1 MFKRNLI
8 RQDGFKDCGPTCLS
22 MIIKHY
28 KGYIDINE
36 LKEMCKTDKNGTTAY
51 HLIETAKKCGFES
64 YGVKCNLED
73 INKNNIILPCI
84 AHVILN
90 NSYKHYV
97 VIKKIDYKK
106 KKITVYDPIGTI
118 KTYTYENFQKIF
130 SNIIILLYPI
140 KVIKNIPNNSIKK
153 FILEITK
160 TSTKQLIQ
168 IIIISIFITL
178 FSIIISFYLQ
188 YMVDNVNNQG
198 KIYFIFTLFL
208 IIYIMKII
216 SDFLRN
222 KIIILVNQK
231 IDFNLNYNSFKQ
243 IINLPYCYYKNNTTG
258 EIISKINDLDVV
270 RQVISKVAISIFIDL
285 PLTLLSLIIMYILN
299 EKLFII
305 SLIIMLLYWLVLILF
320 RNPLN
325 EKIEDTTLAKA
336 DTTSYMVERIN
347 GYETLKGCNKE
358 HIALKKFE
366 DKYAALSNK
375 IYDLDNCYNYQLLL
389 KEIINDLGFIFII
402 LIGILLV
409 KDNTITIGQLLSFN
423 SLLVYFLTPIRNI
436 IDLDDSI
443 KQSKIAIK
451 KILNLYYDKKESGIL
466 DKKMKGEIIFKNL
479 SYTFNDTRNVLENI
493 NLKINKNSKVMVIG
507 ESGSGKSTLF
517 KILKKYYTVPRD
529 KVYIDNVDINDYQ
542 KSNIVYVSQNEIL
555 FTDTISNNI
564 DSDNIIDIS
573 KICLIDEIVKNNQL
587 GYNMLIEENGFNLSG
602 GERQRI
608 ILARALAN
616 EFDILIIDEGLSQV
630 DINMERKILKNL
642 FENYNDKTI
651 IFISHRLENMDL
663 FNQVIKLKKGRISD
677 DLSKNI

>member
-130 SNIIILLYPI
+130 SDIIILLYPI

-231 IDFNLNYNSFKQ
+231 IDFNLNYNTFKQ

-409 KDNTITIGQLLSFN
+409 KDNIITIGQLLSFN

-451 KILNLYYDKKESGIL
+451 KILNLYYDKKENGIL

-493 NLKINKNSKVMVIG
+493 NLKINQNSKVMVIG

>member
-231 IDFNLNYNSFKQ
+231 IDFNLNYNTFKQ

-409 KDNTITIGQLLSFN
+409 KDNIITIGQLLSFN

-573 KICLIDEIVKNNQL
+573 KICLTDEIVKNNQL

>member
-231 IDFNLNYNSFKQ
+231 IDFNLNYNTFKQ

-409 KDNTITIGQLLSFN
+409 KDNIITIGQLLSFN

-443 KQSKIAIK
+443 KQSKIAVK
-451 KILNLYYDKKESGIL
+451 KILNLYYDKKENGIL

>member
-51 HLIETAKKCGFES
+51 HLIETDKKCGFES

-231 IDFNLNYNSFKQ
+231 IDFNLNYNTFKQ

-409 KDNTITIGQLLSFN
+409 KDNIITIGQLLSFN

-451 KILNLYYDKKESGIL
+451 KILNLYYGKKENGIL
-466 DKKMKGEIIFKNL
+466 DKKMKGEIIFKDL

-493 NLKINKNSKVMVIG
+493 NLKINQNSKVMVIG

-573 KICLIDEIVKNNQL
+573 KICLIDQIVKNNQL

-642 FENYNDKTI
+642 FKNYNDKTI

-663 FNQVIKLKKGRISD
+663 FNQVIKLEKGRISD

>member
-8 RQDGFKDCGPTCLS
+8 KQDGFKDCGPTCLS

-168 IIIISIFITL
+168 IITISIFITL

-198 KIYFIFTLFL
+198 KIYFIFTIFL

-231 IDFNLNYNSFKQ
+231 IDFNLNYNTFKQ

-409 KDNTITIGQLLSFN
+409 KDNIITIGQLLSFN

-451 KILNLYYDKKESGIL
+451 KILNLYYDKKENGIL

-493 NLKINKNSKVMVIG
+493 NLKINQNSKVMVIG

-564 DSDNIIDIS
+564 DSDNIIGIS
-573 KICLIDEIVKNNQL
+573 KICLVDEIVKNNQL
-587 GYNMLIEENGFNLSG
+587 GYNTLIEENGFNLSG

-642 FENYNDKTI
+642 FKNYNDKTI

-663 FNQVIKLKKGRISD
+663 FNQVIKLEKGRISD

>member
-231 IDFNLNYNSFKQ
+231 IDFNLNYNTFKQ

-305 SLIIMLLYWLVLILF
+305 SLIIMLLYLLVLILF

-409 KDNTITIGQLLSFN
+409 KDNIITIGQLLSFN

-451 KILNLYYDKKESGIL
+451 KILNLYYDKKENGIL

>member
-130 SNIIILLYPI
+130 SDIIILLYPI

-409 KDNTITIGQLLSFN
+409 KDNIITIGQLLSFN

-493 NLKINKNSKVMVIG
+493 NLKINQNSKVMVIG

>member
-231 IDFNLNYNSFKQ
+231 IDFNLNYNTFKQ

-493 NLKINKNSKVMVIG
+493 NLKINQNSKVMVIG

>member
-299 EKLFII
+299 ENLFII

-366 DKYAALSNK
+366 DKYATFSNK

-409 KDNTITIGQLLSFN
+409 KDNIITIGQLLSFN

-443 KQSKIAIK
+443 KQSKIAVK
-451 KILNLYYDKKESGIL
+451 KILNLYYDKKENGIL

>member
-231 IDFNLNYNSFKQ
+231 IDFNLNYNTFKQ

-409 KDNTITIGQLLSFN
+409 KDNIITIGQLLSFN

-443 KQSKIAIK
+443 KQSKIAVK
-451 KILNLYYDKKESGIL
+451 KILNLYYDKKENGIL

-493 NLKINKNSKVMVIG
+493 NLKINQNSKVMVIG

>member
-409 KDNTITIGQLLSFN
+409 KDNIITIGQLLSFN

-451 KILNLYYDKKESGIL
+451 KILNLYYDKKENGIL

>member
-231 IDFNLNYNSFKQ
+231 IDFNLNYNTFKQ

-409 KDNTITIGQLLSFN
+409 KDNIITIGQLLSFN

-493 NLKINKNSKVMVIG
+493 NLKINQNSKVMVIG

-573 KICLIDEIVKNNQL
+573 KICLVDEIVKNNQL

>member
-231 IDFNLNYNSFKQ
+231 IDFNLNYNTFKQ

-409 KDNTITIGQLLSFN
+409 KDNIITIGQLLSFN

-451 KILNLYYDKKESGIL
+451 KILNLYYDKKENGIL
-466 DKKMKGEIIFKNL
+466 DKKMKGEIIFKDL

-493 NLKINKNSKVMVIG
+493 NLKINQNSKVMVIG

-542 KSNIVYVSQNEIL
+542 ESNIVYVSQNEIL

-642 FENYNDKTI
+642 FENYNDKTF
-651 IFISHRLENMDL
+651 IFISHRLENKDL

>member
-130 SNIIILLYPI
+130 SDIIILLYPI

-231 IDFNLNYNSFKQ
+231 IDFNLNYNTFKQ

-409 KDNTITIGQLLSFN
+409 KDNIITIGQLLSFN

-443 KQSKIAIK
+443 KQSKIAVK
-451 KILNLYYDKKESGIL
+451 KILNLYYDKKENGIL

-493 NLKINKNSKVMVIG
+493 NLKINQNSKVMVIG

>member
-409 KDNTITIGQLLSFN
+409 KDNIITIGQLLSFN

-451 KILNLYYDKKESGIL
+451 KILNLYYDKKENGIL

-573 KICLIDEIVKNNQL
+573 KICLVDEIVKNNQL

>member
-8 RQDGFKDCGPTCLS
+8 KQDGFKDCGPTCLS

-90 NSYKHYV
+90 NSYKHYI

-231 IDFNLNYNSFKQ
+231 IDFNLNYNTFKQ

-409 KDNTITIGQLLSFN
+409 KDNIITIGQLLSFN

-443 KQSKIAIK
+443 KQSKIAVK
-451 KILNLYYDKKESGIL
+451 KILNLYYDKKENGIL

-493 NLKINKNSKVMVIG
+493 NLKINQNSKVMVIG

-573 KICLIDEIVKNNQL
+573 KICLVDEIVKNNQL
-587 GYNMLIEENGFNLSG
+587 GYNTLIEENGFNLSG

>member
-231 IDFNLNYNSFKQ
+231 IDFNLNYNTFKQ

-305 SLIIMLLYWLVLILF
+305 SLIIMLLYLLVLILF

-409 KDNTITIGQLLSFN
+409 KDNIITIGQLLSFN

-451 KILNLYYDKKESGIL
+451 KILNLYYDKKENGIL
-466 DKKMKGEIIFKNL
+466 DKKMKGKIIFKNL

-564 DSDNIIDIS
+564 DSDNIIGIS
-573 KICLIDEIVKNNQL
+573 KICLVDEIVKNNQL

>member
-409 KDNTITIGQLLSFN
+409 KDNIITIGQLLSFN

-493 NLKINKNSKVMVIG
+493 NLKINQNSKVMVIG

>member
-231 IDFNLNYNSFKQ
+231 IDFNLNYNTFKQ

-409 KDNTITIGQLLSFN
+409 KDNIITIGQLLSFN

-451 KILNLYYDKKESGIL
+451 KILNLYYDKKENGIL

-573 KICLIDEIVKNNQL
+573 KICLVDEIVKNNQL

>member
-231 IDFNLNYNSFKQ
+231 IDFNLNYNTFKQ

-409 KDNTITIGQLLSFN
+409 KDNIITIGQLLSFN

-451 KILNLYYDKKESGIL
+451 KILNLYYDKKENGIL

-642 FENYNDKTI
+642 LKNYNDKTI

-663 FNQVIKLKKGRISD
+663 FNQVIKLEKGRISD

>member
-325 EKIEDTTLAKA
+325 EKIEDTTLVKA

-409 KDNTITIGQLLSFN
+409 KDNIITIGQLLSFN

-542 KSNIVYVSQNEIL
+542 ESNIVYVSQNEIL

>member
-231 IDFNLNYNSFKQ
+231 IDFNLNYNTFKQ

-409 KDNTITIGQLLSFN
+409 KDNIITIGQLLSFN

-451 KILNLYYDKKESGIL
+451 KILNLYYDKKENGIL